1 MKNRNLNML
10 LKSSV
15 ASNKLSTTL
24 YCIFIIFSTVL
35 ILISV
40 SIAFPLKANIE
51 EKINNHISNRELV
64 TEFKADASDELIKQN
79 IDEIKKL
86 EHVEEVYRMPSLL
99 GVSETSGAL
108 YDGYSLGFI
117 HTGSE
122 AVITSGRA
130 FDESETGVALV
141 PQNIRDF
148 NPEDNRIYDISGESL
163 IGKTL
168 IFTDECENS
177 HKVKVV
183 GAYSTSDP
191 LYSNTQILIPQA
203 DLNKY
208 TDEVLKNASSGGLSI
223 SSDKSYIILIDN
235 AENTDKVLDEVLF
248 IRTAYRQPSL
258 IDADTY
264 NTALYILLAML
275 AFFIVMVVLGFFM
288 FVKSNVNGRTDE
300 LALYRS
306 LGYKSKH
313 IFYILFSEHL
323 LFGILSLA
331 FGVIIT
337 VMLDIFVVNPY
348 LEMLVGNTIMSM
360 SVGVNP
366 IEVCLIFLFFTAI
379 LLVVCR
385 KGVRRSE
392 KIDLTVLLRER

>member
-51 EKINNHISNRELV
+51 EKINNHISNRELI

-86 EHVEEVYRMPSLL
+86 EHVEEVYKMPALL

-108 YDGYSLGFI
+108 HDGYSLGFI

-148 NPEDNRIYDISGESL
+148 NPEENRIYDISGESL

-168 IFTDECENS
+168 VFVDECENS
-177 HKVKVV
+177 HEVKVV

-223 SSDKSYIILIDN
+223 SSEKSYIILIDN

-264 NTALYILLAML
+264 NTALCILLAML

-288 FVKSNVNGRTDE
+288 FVKNNVNGRTDE

>member
-1 MKNRNLNML
+1 MKNRNLNIL

-15 ASNKLSTTL
+15 ASNKLSTVL
-24 YCIFIIFSTVL
+24 YCVFIIFSTVL

-64 TEFKADASDELIKQN
+64 TEFKADAPDELIKKN
-79 IDEIKKL
+79 IDEIKKV
-86 EHVEEVYRMPSLL
+86 EHVEKVYKMPALL
-99 GVSETSGAL
+99 GVSETSGTL
-108 YDGYSLGFI
+108 HDGYSLGFI

-168 IFTDECENS
+168 VFIDECDNS
-177 HKVKVV
+177 HKVEVV

-191 LYSNTQILIPQA
+191 LYSDTQILIPQA

-235 AENTDKVLDEVLF
+235 AENTEKALDDVLF
-248 IRTAYRQPSL
+248 IRTAYRQPSM

-275 AFFIVMVVLGFFM
+275 AFFIVMVVFGFFM
-288 FVKSNVNGRTDE
+288 FAKNNVNSRTNE

-306 LGYKSKH
+306 LGYKSKQ
-313 IFYILFSEHL
+313 IFYIIFSEY
-323 LFGILSLA
+323 LFLGLISIA
-331 FGVIIT
+331 VGIIT
-337 VMLDIFVVNPY
+337 TMFLSSIFVNPY
-348 LEMLVGNTIMSM
+348 LFTLVGNTIMEMTVSITLTQIVFIIM
-360 SVGVNP
+360 
-366 IEVCLIFLFFTAI
+366 LFILI
-379 LLVVCR
+379 LLLVCR
-385 KGVRRSE
+385 SAVKRSE
-392 KIDLTVLLRER
+392 KIDLTILLREQ

>member
-15 ASNKLSTTL
+15 ASNKLSTAL

-64 TEFKADASDELIKQN
+64 TEFKADSSDELIKQN

-86 EHVEEVYRMPSLL
+86 EHVETVYKMPSLL
-99 GVSETSGAL
+99 GVSETSGTL
-108 YDGYSLGFI
+108 HDGYSLGFI

-168 IFTDECENS
+168 VFIDECDNS
-177 HKVKVV
+177 HKVEVV

-191 LYSNTQILIPQA
+191 LYSDTQILIPQA

-235 AENTDKVLDEVLF
+235 AENTEKALDDVLF
-248 IRTAYRQPSL
+248 IRTAYRQPSM

-275 AFFIVMVVLGFFM
+275 AFFIVMVVFGFFM
-288 FVKSNVNGRTDE
+288 FAKNNVNSRTNE

-306 LGYKSKH
+306 LGYKSKQ
-313 IFYILFSEHL
+313 IFYIIFSEY
-323 LFGILSLA
+323 LFLGLISIA
-331 FGVIIT
+331 VGIIT
-337 VMLDIFVVNPY
+337 TMFLSSIFVNPY
-348 LEMLVGNTIMSM
+348 LFTLVGNTIMKMTVSITLTQIVFIIM
-360 SVGVNP
+360 
-366 IEVCLIFLFFTAI
+366 LFILI
-379 LLVVCR
+379 LLLVCR
-385 KGVRRSE
+385 SAVKRSE
-392 KIDLTVLLRER
+392 KIDLTILLREQ

>member
-1 MKNRNLNML
+1 MKNRNLNIL

-15 ASNKLSTTL
+15 ASNKLSTVL
-24 YCIFIIFSTVL
+24 YCVFIIFSTVL

-51 EKINNHISNRELV
+51 EKINNHLSNRELV
-64 TEFKADASDELIKQN
+64 TEFKADAPDELIKKN
-79 IDEIKKL
+79 IDEIKK
-86 EHVEEVYRMPSLL
+86 VELVEKVYKMPALL
-99 GVSETSGAL
+99 GVSETSGTL
-108 YDGYSLGFI
+108 HDGYSLGFI

-168 IFTDECENS
+168 VFIDECDNS
-177 HKVKVV
+177 HKVEVV

-191 LYSNTQILIPQA
+191 LYSDTQILIPQA

-235 AENTDKVLDEVLF
+235 AENTEKALDDVLF
-248 IRTAYRQPSL
+248 IRTAYRQPSM

-275 AFFIVMVVLGFFM
+275 AFFIVMVVFGFFM
-288 FVKSNVNGRTDE
+288 FAKNNVNSRTNE

-306 LGYKSKH
+306 LGYKSKQ
-313 IFYILFSEHL
+313 IFYIIFSEY
-323 LFGILSLA
+323 LFLGLISIA
-331 FGVIIT
+331 VGIIT
-337 VMLDIFVVNPY
+337 TMFLSSIFVNPY
-348 LEMLVGNTIMSM
+348 LFTLVGNTIMEMTVSITLTQIVFIIM
-360 SVGVNP
+360 
-366 IEVCLIFLFFTAI
+366 LFILI
-379 LLVVCR
+379 LLLVCR
-385 KGVRRSE
+385 SAVKRSE
-392 KIDLTVLLRER
+392 KIDLTILLREQ

>member
-51 EKINNHISNRELV
+51 EKINNHISNRELI

-86 EHVEEVYRMPSLL
+86 EHVEEVYKMPALL

-108 YDGYSLGFI
+108 HDVYSLGFI

-168 IFTDECENS
+168 VFTDECENS

-223 SSDKSYIILIDN
+223 SSEKSYIILIDN

-264 NTALYILLAML
+264 NTALCILLAML

-337 VMLDIFVVNPY
+337 VMLDIVVVNPY

-366 IEVCLIFLFFTAI
+366 IEVCLIFLFFAAI

>member
-1 MKNRNLNML
+1 MKNRNLNMI

-15 ASNKLSTTL
+15 ASNKLSTFL

-79 IDEIKKL
+79 IDEIKKV
-86 EHVEEVYRMPSLL
+86 EHVEKVYKMPALL
-99 GVSETSGAL
+99 GVSETSGEL
-108 YDGYSLGFI
+108 HDGYSFGFI

-148 NPEDNRIYDISGESL
+148 SPADNRVHDISGESL

-168 IFTDECENS
+168 VFVDECENS

-191 LYSNTQILIPQA
+191 LYSGAQILIPQA

-235 AENTDKVLDEVLF
+235 AENTEKALDDVLN

-258 IDADTY
+258 IDAETY

-275 AFFIVMVVLGFFM
+275 AFFIIMVVLGFFM
-288 FVKSNVNGRTDE
+288 FVKNNVNGRTDE

-306 LGYKSKH
+306 LGYKSKQ
-313 IFYILFSEHL
+313 IFYIIFTEHL
-323 LFGILSLA
+323 LLGILSIA
-331 FGVIIT
+331 IGIIT
-337 VMLDIFVVNPY
+337 TILLNSIFVNPY
-348 LEMLVGNTIMSM
+348 LLTLVGNTIMEMTVSITLTQIVFIIM
-360 SVGVNP
+360 
-366 IEVCLIFLFFTAI
+366 LFILI
-379 LLVVCR
+379 LLLVCR
-385 KGVRRSE
+385 SAVKRSE
-392 KIDLTVLLRER
+392 KIDLTILLREQ

>member
-15 ASNKLSTTL
+15 ASNKLSTAL

-64 TEFKADASDELIKQN
+64 TEFKADSSDELIKQN

-86 EHVEEVYRMPSLL
+86 EHVETVYKMPSLL
-99 GVSETSGAL
+99 GVSETSGTL
-108 YDGYSLGFI
+108 HDGYSLGFI

-168 IFTDECENS
+168 VFIDECDNS
-177 HKVKVV
+177 HKVEVV

-191 LYSNTQILIPQA
+191 LYSDTQILIPQA

-235 AENTDKVLDEVLF
+235 AENTEKALDDVLF
-248 IRTAYRQPSL
+248 IRTAYRQPSM

-275 AFFIVMVVLGFFM
+275 DFFIVMVVFGFFM
-288 FVKSNVNGRTDE
+288 FAKNNVNSRTNE

-306 LGYKSKH
+306 LGYKSKQ
-313 IFYILFSEHL
+313 IFYIIFSEY
-323 LFGILSLA
+323 LFLVLISIAVG
-331 FGVIIT
+331 IIT
-337 VMLDIFVVNPY
+337 TMFLNSIFVNPY
-348 LEMLVGNTIMSM
+348 LFTLVGNTIMEMTVSITLTQIVFIIM
-360 SVGVNP
+360 
-366 IEVCLIFLFFTAI
+366 LFILI
-379 LLVVCR
+379 LLLVCR
-385 KGVRRSE
+385 SAVKRSE
-392 KIDLTVLLRER
+392 KIDLTILLREQ

>member
-10 LKSSV
+10 LKSSI
-15 ASNKLSTTL
+15 ASNRLSTAL

-40 SIAFPLKANIE
+40 SIAFPLKTNIE

-64 TEFKADASDELIKQN
+64 TEFKADSSDVLIKQN

-86 EHVEEVYRMPSLL
+86 EHVEEVYKMPSLL
-99 GVSETSGAL
+99 AVSETSGTL
-108 YDGYSLGFI
+108 HDGYSLGFI

-168 IFTDECENS
+168 VFIDECDNS
-177 HKVKVV
+177 HKVEVV

-191 LYSNTQILIPQA
+191 LYSDTQILIPQA

-235 AENTDKVLDEVLF
+235 AENTEKALDDVLF
-248 IRTAYRQPSL
+248 IRTAYRQPSM

-264 NTALYILLAML
+264 NTALFILLAML
-275 AFFIVMVVLGFFM
+275 AFFIVMVVFGFFM
-288 FVKSNVNGRTDE
+288 FAKNNVNSRTNE

-306 LGYKSKH
+306 LGYKSKQ
-313 IFYILFSEHL
+313 IFYIIFSEY
-323 LFGILSLA
+323 LFLGLISIA
-331 FGVIIT
+331 VGIIT
-337 VMLDIFVVNPY
+337 TMFLNSIFVNPH
-348 LEMLVGNTIMSM
+348 LFTLVGNTIMEMTVSITLTQIVFIIM
-360 SVGVNP
+360 
-366 IEVCLIFLFFTAI
+366 LFILI
-379 LLVVCR
+379 LLLVCR
-385 KGVRRSE
+385 SAVKRSE
-392 KIDLTVLLRER
+392 KIDLTILLREQ

>member
-86 EHVEEVYRMPSLL
+86 EHVEEVYKMPSLL

-148 NPEDNRIYDISGESL
+148 NPEENRIYDISGESL

-168 IFTDECENS
+168 VFTDECENS

-235 AENTDKVLDEVLF
+235 AENTNKVLDEVLF

-288 FVKSNVNGRTDE
+288 FVKNNVNGRTDE

-360 SVGVNP
+360 YVGVNP

>member
-15 ASNKLSTTL
+15 ASNKLSTVL
-24 YCIFIIFSTVL
+24 YCVFIIFSTVL

-64 TEFKADASDELIKQN
+64 TEFKADAPDELIKKN
-79 IDEIKKL
+79 IDEIKKV
-86 EHVEEVYRMPSLL
+86 EHVEKVYKMPALL
-99 GVSETSGAL
+99 GVSETSGTL
-108 YDGYSLGFI
+108 HDGYSLGFI

-168 IFTDECENS
+168 VFIDECDNS
-177 HKVKVV
+177 HKVEVV

-191 LYSNTQILIPQA
+191 LYSDTQILIPQA

-235 AENTDKVLDEVLF
+235 AENTEKALDDVLF
-248 IRTAYRQPSL
+248 IRTAYRQPSM

-275 AFFIVMVVLGFFM
+275 AFFIVMVVFGFFM
-288 FVKSNVNGRTDE
+288 FAKNNVNSRTNE

-306 LGYKSKH
+306 LGYKSKQ
-313 IFYILFSEHL
+313 IFYIIFSEY
-323 LFGILSLA
+323 LFLGLISIA
-331 FGVIIT
+331 VGIIT
-337 VMLDIFVVNPY
+337 TMFLSSIFVNPY
-348 LEMLVGNTIMSM
+348 LFTLVGNTIMEMTVSITLTQIVFIIM
-360 SVGVNP
+360 
-366 IEVCLIFLFFTAI
+366 LFILI
-379 LLVVCR
+379 LLLVCR
-385 KGVRRSE
+385 SAVKRSE
-392 KIDLTVLLRER
+392 KIDLTILLREQ

>member
-15 ASNKLSTTL
+15 ASNKLSTVL
-24 YCIFIIFSTVL
+24 YCVFIIFSTVL

-40 SIAFPLKANIE
+40 SIAFPLKTNIE

-64 TEFKADASDELIKQN
+64 TEFKADAPDELIKQN
-79 IDEIKKL
+79 IDEIKK
-86 EHVEEVYRMPSLL
+86 VEYVETVYKMPALL
-99 GVSETSGAL
+99 GVTETSGEL
-108 YDGYSLGFI
+108 HDGYSFGFI

-168 IFTDECENS
+168 VFIDECDNS
-177 HKVKVV
+177 HKVEVV

-235 AENTDKVLDEVLF
+235 AENTEKALDDVLF
-248 IRTAYRQPSL
+248 IRTAYRQPSM

-275 AFFIVMVVLGFFM
+275 AFFIVMVVFGFFM
-288 FVKSNVNGRTDE
+288 FAKNNVNSRTNE

-306 LGYKSKH
+306 LGYKSKQ
-313 IFYILFSEHL
+313 IFYVIFTEHL
-323 LFGILSLA
+323 LLGILSIA
-331 FGVIIT
+331 IGIIIT
-337 VMLDIFVVNPY
+337 ILLNSIFVNPY
-348 LEMLVGNTIMSM
+348 LFTLVGNTIMEMTVSITLTQIVFIIM
-360 SVGVNP
+360 
-366 IEVCLIFLFFTAI
+366 LFILI
-379 LLVVCR
+379 LLLVCR
-385 KGVRRSE
+385 SAVKRSE
-392 KIDLTVLLRER
+392 KIDLTILLREQ

>member
-15 ASNKLSTTL
+15 ASNKLSAFL

-35 ILISV
+35 ILLSV

-64 TEFKADASDELIKQN
+64 TEFKADVPDELIKQN
-79 IDEIKKL
+79 IDEIKKV
-86 EHVEEVYRMPSLL
+86 EHVETVYRMPALL
-99 GVSETSGAL
+99 GVTETSGEL
-108 YDGYSLGFI
+108 HDGYSFGFI

-122 AVITSGRA
+122 AIITSGRA
-130 FDESETGVALV
+130 FDEIETGVALV

-168 IFTDECENS
+168 VFVDECENP
-177 HKVKVV
+177 HKVKVI

-191 LYSNTQILIPQA
+191 LYSDTQILIPQA

-235 AENTDKVLDEVLF
+235 AENTEKALDDVLF

-264 NTALYILLAML
+264 NTALCILLAML

-288 FVKSNVNGRTDE
+288 FVKNNVNGRTDE

-323 LFGILSLA
+323 LFGTLSLVL
-331 FGVIIT
+331 GVIIT
-337 VMLDIFVVNPY
+337 ALLDIFVVNPY

-360 SVGVNP
+360 SVGINP
-366 IEVCLIFLFFTAI
+366 IEVCLIFLFFAAI

-385 KGVRRSE
+385 KGVKRSE
-392 KIDLTVLLRER
+392 KIDLTVLL

>member
-10 LKSSV
+10 LKSSI
-15 ASNKLSTTL
+15 ASNKLSTAL

-64 TEFKADASDELIKQN
+64 TEFKVDSSDELIKQN

-86 EHVEEVYRMPSLL
+86 EHVETVYRMPALL
-99 GVSETSGAL
+99 GVTETSGAL
-108 YDGYSLGFI
+108 HDGYSLGFI

-168 IFTDECENS
+168 VFIDECENS
-177 HKVKVV
+177 HKVKVI

-191 LYSNTQILIPQA
+191 LYSGAQILIPQA

-235 AENTDKVLDEVLF
+235 AENTEKVLDDVLF

-275 AFFIVMVVLGFFM
+275 AFFIVMVVLGFFI
-288 FVKSNVNGRTDE
+288 FVKNNVNGRTDE

-337 VMLDIFVVNPY
+337 ILLDIFVVNPY

-366 IEVCLIFLFFTAI
+366 IEVCLIFLFFEAI

>member
-51 EKINNHISNRELV
+51 EKINNHISNRELI

-79 IDEIKKL
+79 IDEIKEL
-86 EHVEEVYRMPSLL
+86 EHVEEVYKMPALL

-108 YDGYSLGFI
+108 HDGYSLGFI

-122 AVITSGRA
+122 AIITSGRA

-148 NPEDNRIYDISGESL
+148 NPIDNKIYDISGESL

-168 IFTDECENS
+168 VFVDECENS
-177 HKVKVV
+177 HEVKVV
-183 GAYSTSDP
+183 GAYSKSDP

-235 AENTDKVLDEVLF
+235 AENTEKVLDEVLF

-264 NTALYILLAML
+264 NTALCILLAML

-288 FVKSNVNGRTDE
+288 FVKNNVNGRTDE
-300 LALYRS
+300 LALYRA

-331 FGVIIT
+331 LGVIIT
-337 VMLDIFVVNPY
+337 VLLDIFVVNPY

-366 IEVCLIFLFFTAI
+366 IEVCLIFLFFAAI
-379 LLVVCR
+379 LLLVCR

>member
-15 ASNKLSTTL
+15 ASNKLSTAL

-64 TEFKADASDELIKQN
+64 TEFKADSSDELIKKN
-79 IDEIKKL
+79 IDEIKKV
-86 EHVEEVYRMPSLL
+86 EHVETVYKMPSLL
-99 GVSETSGAL
+99 GVSETSGTL
-108 YDGYSLGFI
+108 HDGYSLGFI

-168 IFTDECENS
+168 VFIDECDNS
-177 HKVKVV
+177 HKVEVV

-191 LYSNTQILIPQA
+191 LYSDTQILIPQA

-235 AENTDKVLDEVLF
+235 AENTEKALDDVLF
-248 IRTAYRQPSL
+248 IRTAYRQPSM

-275 AFFIVMVVLGFFM
+275 AFFIVMVVFGFFM
-288 FVKSNVNGRTDE
+288 FAKNNVNSRTNE

-306 LGYKSKH
+306 LGYKSKQ
-313 IFYILFSEHL
+313 IFYIIFSEY
-323 LFGILSLA
+323 LFLGLISIA
-331 FGVIIT
+331 VGIIT
-337 VMLDIFVVNPY
+337 TMFLSSIFVNPY
-348 LEMLVGNTIMSM
+348 LFTLVGNTIMEMTVSITLTQIVFIIM
-360 SVGVNP
+360 
-366 IEVCLIFLFFTAI
+366 LFILI
-379 LLVVCR
+379 LLLVCR
-385 KGVRRSE
+385 SAVKRSE
-392 KIDLTVLLRER
+392 KIDLTILLREQ

>member
-1 MKNRNLNML
+1 MKNRNLNIL

-15 ASNKLSTTL
+15 ASNKLSTVL
-24 YCIFIIFSTVL
+24 YCVFIIFSTVL

-64 TEFKADASDELIKQN
+64 TEFKADAPDELIKKN
-79 IDEIKKL
+79 IDEIKKV
-86 EHVEEVYRMPSLL
+86 EHVEKVYKMPALL
-99 GVSETSGAL
+99 GVSETSGTL
-108 YDGYSLGFI
+108 HDGYSLGFI

-168 IFTDECENS
+168 VFIDECDNS
-177 HKVKVV
+177 HKVEVV

-191 LYSNTQILIPQA
+191 LYSDTQILIPQA

-235 AENTDKVLDEVLF
+235 AENTEKALDDVLF
-248 IRTAYRQPSL
+248 IRTAYRQPSM

-275 AFFIVMVVLGFFM
+275 AFFIVMVVFGFFM
-288 FVKSNVNGRTDE
+288 FAKNNVNSRTNE

-306 LGYKSKH
+306 LGYKSKQ
-313 IFYILFSEHL
+313 IFYIIFSEY
-323 LFGILSLA
+323 LFLGLISIA
-331 FGVIIT
+331 VGIIT
-337 VMLDIFVVNPY
+337 TMFLSSIFVNPY
-348 LEMLVGNTIMSM
+348 LFTLVGNTIMEMTVSITLTKIVFIIM
-360 SVGVNP
+360 
-366 IEVCLIFLFFTAI
+366 LFILI
-379 LLVVCR
+379 LLLVCR
-385 KGVRRSE
+385 SAVKRSE
-392 KIDLTVLLRER
+392 KIDLTILLREQ

>member
-15 ASNKLSTTL
+15 ASNKLSTVL
-24 YCIFIIFSTVL
+24 YCVFIIFSTVL

-40 SIAFPLKANIE
+40 SIAFPLKTNIE

-64 TEFKADASDELIKQN
+64 TEFKADAPDELIKQN
-79 IDEIKKL
+79 IDEIKR
-86 EHVEEVYRMPSLL
+86 VEYVETVYKMSAPL
-99 GVSETSGAL
+99 GVTETSGEL
-108 YDGYSLGFI
+108 HDGYSFGFI

-168 IFTDECENS
+168 VFIDECDNS
-177 HKVKVV
+177 HKVEVV

-235 AENTDKVLDEVLF
+235 AENTEKALDDVLF
-248 IRTAYRQPSL
+248 IRTAYRQPSM

-275 AFFIVMVVLGFFM
+275 AFFIVMVVFGFFM
-288 FVKSNVNGRTDE
+288 FAKNNVNSRTNE

-306 LGYKSKH
+306 LGYKSKQ
-313 IFYILFSEHL
+313 IFYIIFFEYLFLGLISIAV
-323 LFGILSLA
+323 G
-331 FGVIIT
+331 IIT
-337 VMLDIFVVNPY
+337 TMLLNSIFVNPY
-348 LEMLVGNTIMSM
+348 LFTLVGNTIMEMTVSITLTQIVFIIM
-360 SVGVNP
+360 
-366 IEVCLIFLFFTAI
+366 LFILI
-379 LLVVCR
+379 LLLVCR
-385 KGVRRSE
+385 SAVKRSE
-392 KIDLTVLLRER
+392 KIDLTILLREQ

>member
-235 AENTDKVLDEVLF
+235 AENTNKVLDEVLF

-288 FVKSNVNGRTDE
+288 FVKNNVNGRTDE

>member
-15 ASNKLSTTL
+15 ASNKLSTVL
-24 YCIFIIFSTVL
+24 YCVFIIFSTVL

-40 SIAFPLKANIE
+40 SIAIPLKANIE

-64 TEFKADASDELIKQN
+64 TEFKADAPDELIKKN
-79 IDEIKKL
+79 IDEIKKV
-86 EHVEEVYRMPSLL
+86 EHVEKVYKMPALL
-99 GVSETSGAL
+99 GVSETSGTL
-108 YDGYSLGFI
+108 HDGYSLGFI

-148 NPEDNRIYDISGESL
+148 NPDDNRIYDISGESL

-168 IFTDECENS
+168 VFVDECDNS

-191 LYSNTQILIPQA
+191 LYSDTQILIPQA

-235 AENTDKVLDEVLF
+235 AENTEKALDDVLF
-248 IRTAYRQPSL
+248 IRTAYRQPSM

-275 AFFIVMVVLGFFM
+275 AFFIVMVVFGFFM
-288 FVKSNVNGRTDE
+288 FAKNNVNSRTNE

-306 LGYKSKH
+306 LGYKSKQ
-313 IFYILFSEHL
+313 IFYIIFSEY
-323 LFGILSLA
+323 LFLGLISIA
-331 FGVIIT
+331 VGIIT
-337 VMLDIFVVNPY
+337 TMFLSSIFVNPY
-348 LEMLVGNTIMSM
+348 LFTLVGNTIMEMTVSITLTQIVFIIM
-360 SVGVNP
+360 
-366 IEVCLIFLFFTAI
+366 LFILI
-379 LLVVCR
+379 LLLVCR
-385 KGVRRSE
+385 SAVKRSE
-392 KIDLTVLLRER
+392 KIDLTILLREQ

>member
-1 MKNRNLNML
+1 MKNRNLNIL

-15 ASNKLSTTL
+15 ASNKLSTVL
-24 YCIFIIFSTVL
+24 YCVFIIFSTVL

-64 TEFKADASDELIKQN
+64 TEFKADAPDDLIKQN
-79 IDEIKKL
+79 IDEIKKV
-86 EHVEEVYRMPSLL
+86 EHVEKVYKMPALL
-99 GVSETSGAL
+99 GVSETSGTL
-108 YDGYSLGFI
+108 HDGYSFGFI

-168 IFTDECENS
+168 VFIDECDNS
-177 HKVKVV
+177 HKVEVV

-191 LYSNTQILIPQA
+191 LYSDTQILIPQA

-235 AENTDKVLDEVLF
+235 AENTEKALDDVLF
-248 IRTAYRQPSL
+248 IRTAYRQPSM

-275 AFFIVMVVLGFFM
+275 AFFIVMVVFGFFM
-288 FVKSNVNGRTDE
+288 FAKNNVNSRTNE

-306 LGYKSKH
+306 LGYKSKQ
-313 IFYILFSEHL
+313 IFYIIFSEY
-323 LFGILSLA
+323 LFLGLISIA
-331 FGVIIT
+331 VGIIT
-337 VMLDIFVVNPY
+337 TMFLSSIFVNPY
-348 LEMLVGNTIMSM
+348 LFTLVGNTIMEMTVSITLTQIVFIIM
-360 SVGVNP
+360 
-366 IEVCLIFLFFTAI
+366 LFILI
-379 LLVVCR
+379 LLLVCR
-385 KGVRRSE
+385 SAVKRSE
-392 KIDLTVLLRER
+392 KIDLTILLREQ

>member
-15 ASNKLSTTL
+15 ASNKLSTAL

-79 IDEIKKL
+79 IDEIKKV
-86 EHVEEVYRMPSLL
+86 EHVEEVYKMPSLL
-99 GVSETSGAL
+99 GVSETSGTL
-108 YDGYSLGFI
+108 HDGYSLGFI

-122 AVITSGRA
+122 VVITSGRA

-148 NPEDNRIYDISGESL
+148 KPEDNRIYDISGESL

-168 IFTDECENS
+168 VFIDECDNS
-177 HKVKVV
+177 HKVEVV

-191 LYSNTQILIPQA
+191 LYSDTQILIPQS

-235 AENTDKVLDEVLF
+235 AENTEKALDDVLF
-248 IRTAYRQPSL
+248 IRTAYRQPSM

-275 AFFIVMVVLGFFM
+275 AFFIVMVVFGFFM
-288 FVKSNVNGRTDE
+288 FAKNNVNSRTNE

-306 LGYKSKH
+306 LGYKSKQ
-313 IFYILFSEHL
+313 IFYIIFSEY
-323 LFGILSLA
+323 LFLGLISIA
-331 FGVIIT
+331 VGIIT
-337 VMLDIFVVNPY
+337 TMLLNSIFVNPY
-348 LEMLVGNTIMSM
+348 LFTLVGNTIMEMTVSITLTQIVFIIM
-360 SVGVNP
+360 
-366 IEVCLIFLFFTAI
+366 LFILI
-379 LLVVCR
+379 LLLVCR
-385 KGVRRSE
+385 SAVKRSE
-392 KIDLTVLLRER
+392 KIDLTILLREQ

>member
-15 ASNKLSTTL
+15 ASNKLSTVL

-35 ILISV
+35 ILVSV

-51 EKINNHISNRELV
+51 EKINNHISHRELV
-64 TEFKADASDELIKQN
+64 TEFKADVSDELIKQN
-79 IDEIKKL
+79 IDEIKKV
-86 EHVEEVYRMPSLL
+86 EHVETVYRMPALL
-99 GVSETSGAL
+99 GVTETSGEL
-108 YDGYSLGFI
+108 HEGYSFGFI

-148 NPEDNRIYDISGESL
+148 SPTDNRVHDISGESL

-168 IFTDECENS
+168 VFVDECENS

-191 LYSNTQILIPQA
+191 LYSDTQILIPQA

-235 AENTDKVLDEVLF
+235 AENTEKALDDVLF
-248 IRTAYRQPSL
+248 IRTAYRQPSF
-258 IDADTY
+258 IDAETY

-275 AFFIVMVVLGFFM
+275 AFFIIMVVLGFFM
-288 FVKSNVNGRTDE
+288 FVKNNVNGRTDE

-306 LGYKSKH
+306 LGYKSKQ
-313 IFYILFSEHL
+313 IFYIIFTEHL
-323 LFGILSLA
+323 FPGILSIA
-331 FGVIIT
+331 MGIIIT
-337 VMLDIFVVNPY
+337 ILLNNIFVNPY
-348 LEMLVGNTIMSM
+348 LFTLVGNTIMEMTVSITLTQIVFIIM
-360 SVGVNP
+360 
-366 IEVCLIFLFFTAI
+366 LFILI
-379 LLVVCR
+379 LLLVCR
-385 KGVRRSE
+385 SAVKRSE
-392 KIDLTVLLRER
+392 KIDLTILLREQ

>member
-15 ASNKLSTTL
+15 ASNKLSTVL
-24 YCIFIIFSTVL
+24 YCVFIIFSTVL

-40 SIAFPLKANIE
+40 SIAFPLKTNIE

-64 TEFKADASDELIKQN
+64 TEFKADAPDELIKQN

-86 EHVEEVYRMPSLL
+86 EHVEEVYKMPSLL

-108 YDGYSLGFI
+108 HDGYSLGFI

-168 IFTDECENS
+168 VFVDECENS
-177 HKVKVV
+177 HKIKVV

-191 LYSNTQILIPQA
+191 LYSGAQILIPQA
-203 DLNKY
+203 DLNRF

-235 AENTDKVLDEVLF
+235 TENTDKVLDEVLF

-258 IDADTY
+258 IDAEAY

-275 AFFIVMVVLGFFM
+275 AFFIIMVVLGFFM
-288 FVKSNVNGRTDE
+288 FVKNNVNGRTDE

-306 LGYKSKH
+306 LGYKSKQ
-313 IFYILFSEHL
+313 IFYIIFTEHL
-323 LFGILSLA
+323 LLGILSIA
-331 FGVIIT
+331 IGIIT
-337 VMLDIFVVNPY
+337 TILLNSIFVNPY
-348 LEMLVGNTIMSM
+348 LLTLVGNTIMEMTVSITLTQI
-360 SVGVNP
+360 VF
-366 IEVCLIFLFFTAI
+366 IITLFILI
-379 LLVVCR
+379 LLLVCR
-385 KGVRRSE
+385 SAVKRSE
-392 KIDLTVLLRER
+392 KIDLTILLREQ

>member
-15 ASNKLSTTL
+15 ASNKLSTAL

-64 TEFKADASDELIKQN
+64 TEFKADSSDELIKQN

-86 EHVEEVYRMPSLL
+86 EHVETVYKMPSLL
-99 GVSETSGAL
+99 GVSETSGTL
-108 YDGYSLGFI
+108 HDGYSLGFI

-168 IFTDECENS
+168 VFIDECDNS
-177 HKVKVV
+177 HKVEVV

-191 LYSNTQILIPQA
+191 LYSDTQILIPQA

-235 AENTDKVLDEVLF
+235 AENTEKALDDVLF
-248 IRTAYRQPSL
+248 IRTAYRQPSM

-275 AFFIVMVVLGFFM
+275 AFFIVMVVFGFFM
-288 FVKSNVNGRTDE
+288 FAKNNVNSRTNE

-306 LGYKSKH
+306 LGYKSKQ
-313 IFYILFSEHL
+313 IFYIIFSEY
-323 LFGILSLA
+323 LFLGLISIA
-331 FGVIIT
+331 VGIIT
-337 VMLDIFVVNPY
+337 TMFLSSIFVNPY
-348 LEMLVGNTIMSM
+348 LFTLVGNTIMEMTVSITLTQIVFIIM
-360 SVGVNP
+360 
-366 IEVCLIFLFFTAI
+366 LFILI
-379 LLVVCR
+379 LLLVCR
-385 KGVRRSE
+385 SAVKRSE
-392 KIDLTVLLRER
+392 KIDLTILLREQ

>member
-86 EHVEEVYRMPSLL
+86 EHVEEVYKMPSLL

-148 NPEDNRIYDISGESL
+148 NPEENRIYDISGESL

-168 IFTDECENS
+168 VFTDECENS

-288 FVKSNVNGRTDE
+288 FVKNNVNGRTDE

>member
-1 MKNRNLNML
+1 MKNRNLNIL

-15 ASNKLSTTL
+15 ASNKLSTVL
-24 YCIFIIFSTVL
+24 YCVFIIFSTVL

-51 EKINNHISNRELV
+51 EKINKHISNRELV
-64 TEFKADASDELIKQN
+64 TEFKADAPDELIKKN
-79 IDEIKKL
+79 IDEIKKV
-86 EHVEEVYRMPSLL
+86 EHVEKVYKMPALL
-99 GVSETSGAL
+99 GVSETSGTL
-108 YDGYSLGFI
+108 HDGYSLGFI

-168 IFTDECENS
+168 VFIDECDNS
-177 HKVKVV
+177 HKVEVV

-191 LYSNTQILIPQA
+191 LYSDTQILIPQA

-235 AENTDKVLDEVLF
+235 AENTEKALDDVLF
-248 IRTAYRQPSL
+248 IRTAYRQPSM

-275 AFFIVMVVLGFFM
+275 AFFIVMVVFGFFM
-288 FVKSNVNGRTDE
+288 FAKNNVNSRTNE

-306 LGYKSKH
+306 LGYKSKQ
-313 IFYILFSEHL
+313 IFYIIFSEY
-323 LFGILSLA
+323 LFLGLISIA
-331 FGVIIT
+331 VGIIT
-337 VMLDIFVVNPY
+337 TMFLSSIFVNPY
-348 LEMLVGNTIMSM
+348 LFTLVGNTIMEMTVSITLTQIVFIIM
-360 SVGVNP
+360 
-366 IEVCLIFLFFTAI
+366 LFILI
-379 LLVVCR
+379 LLLVCR
-385 KGVRRSE
+385 SAVKRSE
-392 KIDLTVLLRER
+392 KIDLTILLREQ

>member
-51 EKINNHISNRELV
+51 EKINNHISNRELI

-86 EHVEEVYRMPSLL
+86 EHVEEVYKMPALL

-108 YDGYSLGFI
+108 HDGYSLGFI

-148 NPEDNRIYDISGESL
+148 NPIDNKIYDISGESL

-168 IFTDECENS
+168 VFVDECENS
-177 HKVKVV
+177 HEVKVV

-191 LYSNTQILIPQA
+191 LYSGEQILIPQS

-223 SSDKSYIILIDN
+223 SSEKSYIILIDN

-288 FVKSNVNGRTDE
+288 FVKNNVNGRTDE

>member
-51 EKINNHISNRELV
+51 EKINNHISNRELI

-86 EHVEEVYRMPSLL
+86 EHVEEVYKMPALL

-108 YDGYSLGFI
+108 HDGYSLGFI

-148 NPEDNRIYDISGESL
+148 NPEENRIYDISGESL

-168 IFTDECENS
+168 VFVDECENS
-177 HKVKVV
+177 HEVKVV

-203 DLNKY
+203 YLNKY

-223 SSDKSYIILIDN
+223 SSEKSYIILIDN

-264 NTALYILLAML
+264 NTALCILLAML

-288 FVKSNVNGRTDE
+288 FVKNNVNGRTDE

>member
-1 MKNRNLNML
+1 MKNRNLNMI

-15 ASNKLSTTL
+15 ASNKLSTFL

-86 EHVEEVYRMPSLL
+86 EHVEEVYKMPSLL
-99 GVSETSGAL
+99 GVFETSGAL
-108 YDGYSLGFI
+108 HDGYSLGFI

-168 IFTDECENS
+168 VFVDECENS
-177 HKVKVV
+177 HKIKVV

-191 LYSNTQILIPQA
+191 LYSGAQILIPQA
-203 DLNKY
+203 DLNRF

-235 AENTDKVLDEVLF
+235 AENTEKALDDVLN

-258 IDADTY
+258 IDAETY

-275 AFFIVMVVLGFFM
+275 AFFIIMVVLGFFM
-288 FVKSNVNGRTDE
+288 FVKNNVNGRTDE

-306 LGYKSKH
+306 LGYKSKQ
-313 IFYILFSEHL
+313 IFYIIFTEHL
-323 LFGILSLA
+323 LLGILSIA
-331 FGVIIT
+331 IGIIT
-337 VMLDIFVVNPY
+337 TILLNSIFVNPY
-348 LEMLVGNTIMSM
+348 LLTLVGNTIMKMTVSITLTQI
-360 SVGVNP
+360 VF
-366 IEVCLIFLFFTAI
+366 IITLFILI
-379 LLVVCR
+379 LLLVCR
-385 KGVRRSE
+385 SAVKCSE
-392 KIDLTVLLRER
+392 KIDLTILLREQ

>member
-1 MKNRNLNML
+1 MKNRNLNMI

-15 ASNKLSTTL
+15 ASNKLSTVL
-24 YCIFIIFSTVL
+24 YCVFIIFSTVL

-64 TEFKADASDELIKQN
+64 TEFKADAPDELITQN
-79 IDEIKKL
+79 IDEIKKV
-86 EHVEEVYRMPSLL
+86 EHVETVYKMPALL

-108 YDGYSLGFI
+108 HDGYSLGFI

-122 AVITSGRA
+122 TVITSGRA

-168 IFTDECENS
+168 VFVDECENS
-177 HKVKVV
+177 HKIKVV

-191 LYSNTQILIPQA
+191 LYSGAQILIPQA
-203 DLNKY
+203 DLNRF

-235 AENTDKVLDEVLF
+235 TENTDKVLDEVLF

-258 IDADTY
+258 IDAEAY

-275 AFFIVMVVLGFFM
+275 AFFIIMVVLGFFM
-288 FVKSNVNGRTDE
+288 FVKNNVNGRTDE

-306 LGYKSKH
+306 LGYKSKQ
-313 IFYILFSEHL
+313 IFYIIFTEHL
-323 LFGILSLA
+323 LLGILSIA
-331 FGVIIT
+331 IGIIT
-337 VMLDIFVVNPY
+337 TILLNSIFVNPY
-348 LEMLVGNTIMSM
+348 LLTLVGNTIMEMTVSITLTQI
-360 SVGVNP
+360 VF
-366 IEVCLIFLFFTAI
+366 IITLFILI
-379 LLVVCR
+379 LLLVCR
-385 KGVRRSE
+385 SAVKRSE
-392 KIDLTVLLRER
+392 KIDLTILLREQ

>member
-1 MKNRNLNML
+1 MKNRNLNIL

-15 ASNKLSTTL
+15 ASNKLSTVL
-24 YCIFIIFSTVL
+24 YCVFIIFSTVL

-64 TEFKADASDELIKQN
+64 TEFKADAPDELIKKN
-79 IDEIKKL
+79 IDEIKKV
-86 EHVEEVYRMPSLL
+86 EHVEKVYKMPALL
-99 GVSETSGAL
+99 GVSETSGTL
-108 YDGYSLGFI
+108 HDGYSLGFI

-168 IFTDECENS
+168 VFIDECDNS
-177 HKVKVV
+177 HKVEVV

-191 LYSNTQILIPQA
+191 LYSDTQILIPQA

-235 AENTDKVLDEVLF
+235 AENTEKALDDVLF
-248 IRTAYRQPSL
+248 IRTAYRQPSM

-275 AFFIVMVVLGFFM
+275 AFFIVMVVFGFFM
-288 FVKSNVNGRTDE
+288 FAKNNVNSRTNE

-306 LGYKSKH
+306 LGYKSKQ
-313 IFYILFSEHL
+313 IFYIIFSEY
-323 LFGILSLA
+323 LFLGLISIA
-331 FGVIIT
+331 VGIIT
-337 VMLDIFVVNPY
+337 TMFLSSIFVNPY
-348 LEMLVGNTIMSM
+348 LFTLVGNTIMEMTVSITLTQIVFIIM
-360 SVGVNP
+360 
-366 IEVCLIFLFFTAI
+366 LFILI
-379 LLVVCR
+379 LLLVCR
-385 KGVRRSE
+385 SSVKRSE
-392 KIDLTVLLRER
+392 KIYLTILLREQ

>member
-86 EHVEEVYRMPSLL
+86 EHVEEVYKMPSLL

-235 AENTDKVLDEVLF
+235 AENTNKVLDEVLF

>member
-15 ASNKLSTTL
+15 ASNRLSTAL

-64 TEFKADASDELIKQN
+64 TEFKADDSDELIKQN
-79 IDEIKKL
+79 INEIKKIG
-86 EHVEEVYRMPSLL
+86 HVEEVYKMPALL
-99 GVSETSGAL
+99 GISEKSGAL
-108 YDGYSLGFI
+108 HDGYSFGFI

-122 AVITSGRA
+122 AVITSGRT
-130 FDESETGVALV
+130 FDESETDVALV
-141 PQNIRDF
+141 PENIRDF
-148 NPEDNRIYDISGESL
+148 NPADNRIDDISGESL

-168 IFTDECENS
+168 VFTDECEIS

-191 LYSNTQILIPQA
+191 LYSGAQILIPQA

-223 SSDKSYIILIDN
+223 SSDKNYIILIDN
-235 AENTDKVLDEVLF
+235 AENTEKALDDILF
-248 IRTAYRQPSL
+248 IRTAYRHPTL

-288 FVKSNVNGRTDE
+288 FVKNNVNGRTDE

-323 LFGILSLA
+323 FFGILSLA

-337 VMLDIFVVNPY
+337 VLLDVFVVNPY
-348 LEMLVGNTIMSM
+348 LETLVGNTIMSM
-360 SVGVNP
+360 SVVVNP
-366 IEVCLIFLFFTAI
+366 IVVCLIFLFFAAI

-385 KGVRRSE
+385 KGVKRSE
-392 KIDLTVLLRER
+392 KIDLTVLLREK

>member
-1 MKNRNLNML
+1 MKNRNLNIL

-15 ASNKLSTTL
+15 ASNKLSTVL
-24 YCIFIIFSTVL
+24 YCVFIIFSTVL

-64 TEFKADASDELIKQN
+64 TEFKADAPDDLIKQN
-79 IDEIKKL
+79 IDEIKKV
-86 EHVEEVYRMPSLL
+86 EHVEKVYKMPALL
-99 GVSETSGAL
+99 GVSETSGTL
-108 YDGYSLGFI
+108 HDGYSLGFI

-168 IFTDECENS
+168 VFIDECDNS
-177 HKVKVV
+177 HKVEVV

-191 LYSNTQILIPQA
+191 LYSDTQILIPQA

-235 AENTDKVLDEVLF
+235 AENTEKALDDVLF
-248 IRTAYRQPSL
+248 IRTAYRQPSM

-275 AFFIVMVVLGFFM
+275 AFFIVMVVFGFFM
-288 FVKSNVNGRTDE
+288 FAKNNVNSRTNE

-306 LGYKSKH
+306 LGYKSKQ
-313 IFYILFSEHL
+313 IFYIIFSEY
-323 LFGILSLA
+323 LFLGLISIA
-331 FGVIIT
+331 VGIIT
-337 VMLDIFVVNPY
+337 TMFLSSIFVNPY
-348 LEMLVGNTIMSM
+348 LFTLVGNTIMEMTVSITLTQIVFIIM
-360 SVGVNP
+360 
-366 IEVCLIFLFFTAI
+366 LFILI
-379 LLVVCR
+379 LLLVCR
-385 KGVRRSE
+385 SAVKRSE
-392 KIDLTVLLRER
+392 KIDLTILLREQ